1 MENRLPLTAFSDKAE
16 DLLTYEQC
24 VLCWPRSRHGNAIMT
39 SLPIFPCICIS
50 RHWEF
55 FPHFFHQ
62 YLPQCSWS
70 LSKIYE
76 NVCELF
82 WDEVLMVRNTAKTGQ
97 SWCLTVIL
105 GKKKSFWQFHRKVDP
120 TFLKTWVQDHV
131 GSFSQLP
138 EKKDWLSQGVF
149 STICSS
155 NTFPNVREVWA
166 KSMLTFFELFSM
178 GWRFHS

>member
-1 MENRLPLTAFSDKAE
+1 
-16 DLLTYEQC
+16 
-24 VLCWPRSRHGNAIMT
+24 MT
-39 SLPIFPCICIS
+39 SLPIFPCIRIS

-55 FPHFFHQ
+55 FQHFSTNTCRQ
-62 YLPQCSWS
+62 YSWS
-70 LSKIYE
+70 LNQIYE

-82 WDEVLMVRNTAKTGQ
+82 WDEVLTVRNTAKTGQ